1 MSEITIDLKDFVRRV
16 AMKWKLLAVVMLVS
30 CLVVT
35 LLGGLQSFSAAQ
47 SAQAALEAQQAA
59 GGPAEGQAWVEVPDV
74 VWVSPVHIVLGLML
88 GAVIVI
94 VFQFI
99 KYMMASKLRV
109 ASDLDEAFH
118 MPVLGILRLSF
129 GGKGKQSKIDSM
141 INKLFV
147 GMPTLSN
154 EQQSK
159 MICTDIKLAAQ
170 KENLSNI
177 YLTGAA
183 DDKYMDRLKAK
194 FVDNLKDVVPQVQW
208 GKSPVCNPESLENL
222 VMADGVVLFEKID
235 GSKYCDIEK
244 ELEYCKRYNV
254 PVIGCVVIE

>member
-1 MSEITIDLKDFVRRV
+1 L
-16 AMKWKLLAVVMLVS
+16 KWKLLIVVMLVS

-35 LLGGLQSFSAAQ
+35 LLGGFRSFSAAQ

-59 GGPAEGQAWVEVPDV
+59 GGPAEGQGWVEVPNV
-74 VWVSPVHIVLGLML
+74 VWVSPIHAVLGLML

-99 KYMMASKLRV
+99 KYMMISKLRV
-109 ASDLDEAFH
+109 TSDLAEAFH
-118 MPVLGILRLSF
+118 VPVLGTLRLSF
-129 GGKGKQSKIDSM
+129 GGKGKQSKIDVK
-141 INKLFV
+141 INKLFLT
-147 GMPTLSN
+147 GETHLSN

-170 KENLSNI
+170 KENLRSI
-177 YLTGAA
+177 YLTGAV
-183 DDKYMDRLKAK
+183 DDKHMDRLKAK
-194 FVDNLKDVVPQVQW
+194 FVDNLKDLLPQVQW

-222 VMADGVVLFEKID
+222 VAADGVVLFEKID
-235 GSKYCDIEK
+235 SSNYCDIQK
-244 ELEYCKRYNV
+244 VLEYCKRYNI